1 MKRILLGVVLCF
13 FSSMQINA
21 QSFSEEQLDG
31 EWKLNSQEVDFND
44 YIGTIKLLKFGFFL
58 EKERDYYNLRYGLIE
73 YKQGELIKQKEINNP
88 YFNIDRKFKILDY
101 FVVGD
106 NRLHIIVDDKFTLRF
121 KILEVN
127 GNTLRLQGPKG
138 VMSFTKVTTS
148 VQQVKAEQQAIE
160 KARYNIKG
168 QKIAKPERGINIIQM
183 SDNSSR
189 KEMVR

>member
-1 MKRILLGVVLCF
+1 MKRILLGAVLCF

-31 EWKLNSQEVDFND
+31 EWKLTSQEVDFND
-44 YIGTIKLLKFGFFL
+44 YIGAIKVLKFGFFL
-58 EKERDYYNLRYGLIE
+58 EKVHDYYNLRYGLIE
-73 YKQGELIKQKEINNP
+73 YKEGELIKQKEVNNP
-88 YFNIDRKFKILDY
+88 YFNIDRKEKILDY

-106 NRLHIIVDDKFTLRF
+106 NRLHI

-148 VQQVKAEQQAIE
+148 LQQVKAEQQAIE

>member
-13 FSSMQINA
+13 FSSMQIIA

-31 EWKLNSQEVDFND
+31 EWKLTSQEVDFND
-44 YIGTIKLLKFGFFL
+44 YIGAIKLLKLGFFI
-58 EKERDYYNLRYGLIE
+58 EKGYDYYKLRYGLIE
-73 YKQGELIKQKEINNP
+73 YKEGELIKQEEVNNK
-88 YFNIDRKFKILDY
+88 YFSVDRKEKILDY

-106 NRLHIIVDDKFTLRF
+106 NRLHIIVDDQFTLRF

-148 VQQVKAEQQAIE
+148 VQQVKAEQLAIE

-168 QKIAKPERGINIIQM
+168 QKIAKPERGINIIKM

>member
-1 MKRILLGVVLCF
+1 MKRILLGAVLCF
-13 FSSMQINA
+13 LSSMQINA

-31 EWKLNSQEVDFND
+31 EWKLTSAEVDFND
-44 YIGTIKLLKFGFFL
+44 YIGAIKLLKFGFFID
-58 EKERDYYNLRYGLIE
+58 KERGYYRLFYGLIE
-73 YKQGELIKQKEINNP
+73 YKLGELIKQEEANNQ
-88 YFNIDRKFKILDY
+88 YFMVDQKDKILDY

-106 NRLHIIVDDKFTLRF
+106 NRLHILVDDHFTLRF
-121 KILEVN
+121 KILEIN

-138 VMSFTKVTTS
+138 VMSFTKITTS

>member
-1 MKRILLGVVLCF
+1 MKRILLGAVLCF

-31 EWKLNSQEVDFND
+31 EWKLTSAEVDFND
-44 YIGTIKLLKFGFFL
+44 YIGAIKLLKFGFFID
-58 EKERDYYNLRYGLIE
+58 KERGYYRLFYGLIE
-73 YKQGELIKQKEINNP
+73 YKLGELIKQEEANNQ
-88 YFNIDRKFKILDY
+88 YFMVDQKDKLLDY

-106 NRLHIIVDDKFTLRF
+106 NRLHILVDDHFTLRF
-121 KILEVN
+121 KILEIN

>member
-31 EWKLNSQEVDFND
+31 EWKLTSAEVDFND
-44 YIGTIKLLKFGFFL
+44 YIGAIKLLKFGFFID
-58 EKERDYYNLRYGLIE
+58 KERGYYRLFYGLIE
-73 YKQGELIKQKEINNP
+73 YKLGELIKQEEANNQ
-88 YFNIDRKFKILDY
+88 YFMVYQKDKILDY

-106 NRLHIIVDDKFTLRF
+106 NRLHILVDDHFTLRF
-121 KILEVN
+121 KILEIN

-138 VMSFTKVTTS
+138 VMSFTKITTS

>member
-1 MKRILLGVVLCF
+1 MKRILLGAVLCF

-31 EWKLNSQEVDFND
+31 EWKLTSAEVDFND
-44 YIGTIKLLKFGFFL
+44 YIGAIKLLKFGFFID
-58 EKERDYYNLRYGLIE
+58 KERGYYRLFYGLIE
-73 YKQGELIKQKEINNP
+73 YKLGELIKQEEANNQ
-88 YFNIDRKFKILDY
+88 YFMVDQKDKILDY

-106 NRLHIIVDDKFTLRF
+106 NRLHILVDDHFTLRF
-121 KILEVN
+121 KILEIN

-138 VMSFTKVTTS
+138 VMSFTKITTS

>member
-1 MKRILLGVVLCF
+1 MKRILLGAVLCF

-31 EWKLNSQEVDFND
+31 EWKLTSQEVDFND
-44 YIGTIKLLKFGFFL
+44 YIGAIKVLKFGFFL
-58 EKERDYYNLRYGLIE
+58 EKVHDYYNLRYGLIE
-73 YKQGELIKQKEINNP
+73 YKEGELIKQKEVNNP
-88 YFNIDRKFKILDY
+88 YFNIDRKEKILDY

-148 VQQVKAEQQAIE
+148 IQQVKAEQQAIE
-160 KARYNIKG
+160 KTRYNIKG

>member
-1 MKRILLGVVLCF
+1 MKRILLGAVLCF

-31 EWKLNSQEVDFND
+31 EWKLTSAEVDFND
-44 YIGTIKLLKFGFFL
+44 YIGAIKLLKFGFFID
-58 EKERDYYNLRYGLIE
+58 KERGYYRLFYGLIE
-73 YKQGELIKQKEINNP
+73 YKRGELIKQDEANKQ
-88 YFNIDRKFKILDY
+88 YFMVDQKDKLLDY

-106 NRLHIIVDDKFTLRF
+106 NRLHILVDDHFTLRF
-121 KILEVN
+121 KILEIN

>member
-1 MKRILLGVVLCF
+1 MKRILLGAVLCF
-13 FSSMQINA
+13 FSSMHINA

-31 EWKLNSQEVDFND
+31 EWKLTSQEVDFND
-44 YIGTIKLLKFGFFL
+44 YIGAIKLLKLGFFID
-58 EKERDYYNLRYGLIE
+58 KERGYYRLFYGLIE
-73 YKQGELIKQKEINNP
+73 YKLGELIKQEEANNQ
-88 YFNIDRKFKILDY
+88 YFMVDQKDKILDY

-106 NRLHIIVDDKFTLRF
+106 NRLHILVDDHFTLRF
-121 KILEVN
+121 KILEIN

-138 VMSFTKVTTS
+138 VMSFTKITTS

>member
-1 MKRILLGVVLCF
+1 MKRILLGAVLCF

-31 EWKLNSQEVDFND
+31 EWKLTSQEVDFND

-58 EKERDYYNLRYGLIE
+58 DKHHDFYDLRYGLIE
-73 YKQGELIKQKEINNP
+73 FKEGELIKQEEVNNK
-88 YFNIDRKFKILDY
+88 YFSVDRKEKILDY

-106 NRLHIIVDDKFTLRF
+106 NRLHIIVDDQFTLRF

-148 VQQVKAEQQAIE
+148 VQQAKVEQQTVE

-183 SDNSSR
+183 SDNSSH

>member
-1 MKRILLGVVLCF
+1 LV
-13 FSSMQINA
+13 
-21 QSFSEEQLDG
+21 
-31 EWKLNSQEVDFND
+31 
-44 YIGTIKLLKFGFFL
+44 KF
-58 EKERDYYNLRYGLIE
+58 
-73 YKQGELIKQKEINNP
+73 QGEE
-88 YFNIDRKFKILDY
+88 FNTDIYSSSYQEQMLKLAIQRHFETERQNFSDRKFKILDY

-121 KILEVN
+121 KILEIN

>member
-13 FSSMQINA
+13 FSSMQIIA

-31 EWKLNSQEVDFND
+31 EWKLTSQEVDFND
-44 YIGTIKLLKFGFFL
+44 YIGAIKVLKFGFFL
-58 EKERDYYNLRYGLIE
+58 EKVHDYYNLRYGLIE
-73 YKQGELIKQKEINNP
+73 YKEGELIKQKEVNNP
-88 YFNIDRKFKILDY
+88 YFNIDRKEKILDY

-148 VQQVKAEQQAIE
+148 VQQVKAEQLAIE